1 MPPADAREKETSD
14 SVDNELD
21 ILQPNASA
29 STVES
34 LNGQKSGDQIEDV
47 EESNVD
53 GLMEAE
59 GEQED

>member
-34 LNGQKSGDQIEDV
+34 LIGQKSGDQIEDV